1 MTLVGQGAAPG
12 IGGGPADGPTPPRS
26 TGGLRNL
33 GSARW
38 RRRNLTF
45 DRVSFFAVF
54 LVVPLVAYLVF
65 VVSPFVQAAYFSLTS
80 WSGFSPQIPFV
91 GLANYTKLIGDDT
104 FLKAVGNS
112 VILALVLPTVTL
124 ALAMFFAT
132 LVTVGGS
139 SRGNVRGLA
148 GSNVY
153 RIVSFF
159 PYVVPA
165 IVIGLIWSQIY
176 DPNSGILNG
185 VLTRVGLD
193 QFTSFAWLGEV
204 STARLAVMFVIVW
217 GLVGFY
223 MVLFIAAIKGIPA
236 EIFEAARVDGAGR
249 ARTTFAI
256 TIPLVRDNV
265 QTAYIYMGILALD
278 AFVYMAALEPGG
290 GPENTTLVMSQQ
302 LFTTA
307 FTKGQFGYACA
318 MGVVLAVIT
327 LAYAGLVFAVNRLT
341 GGRNEVGE

>member
-1 MTLVGQGAAPG
+1 
-12 IGGGPADGPTPPRS
+12 
-26 TGGLRNL
+26 
-33 GSARW
+33 
-38 RRRNLTF
+38 
-45 DRVSFFAVF
+45 
-54 LVVPLVAYLVF
+54 
-65 VVSPFVQAAYFSLTS
+65 
-80 WSGFSPQIPFV
+80 
-91 GLANYTKLIGDDT
+91 
-104 FLKAVGNS
+104 
-112 VILALVLPTVTL
+112 
-124 ALAMFFAT
+124 MFFAT

-148 GSNVY
+148 GSSVY

-159 PYVVPA
+159 PYVIPA

-185 VLTRVGLD
+185 FLTGLGLD

-204 STARLAVMFVIVW
+204 ATARLAVMFVIVW

-236 EIFEAARVDGAGR
+236 EIFEAARVEGAGR
-249 ARTTFAI
+249 FRTTISI
-256 TIPLVRDNV
+256 TIPLIRDNI

-307 FTKGQFGYACA
+307 FSKGQFGYACA
-318 MGVVLAVIT
+318 MGVVLAVVT
-327 LAYAGLVFAVNRLT
+327 LAYAGLVFLVIRLT
-341 GGRNEVGE
+341 GGESEVAE

>member
-1 MTLVGQGAAPG
+1 MQPSG
-12 IGGGPADGPTPPRS
+12 S
-26 TGGLRNL
+26 GLRSL
-33 GSARW
+33 TSRRW

-45 DRVSFFAVF
+45 DKISFFAVF
-54 LVVPLVAYLVF
+54 LVVPLAGYIAF
-65 VVSPFVQAAYFSLTS
+65 VVSPFGQAVYFSLTS
-80 WSGFSPQIPFV
+80 WSGFSPEIPFV
-91 GLANYTKLIGDDT
+91 GLKNYAKLLDDDT
-104 FLKAVGNS
+104 FLTSVRNS

-124 ALAMFFAT
+124 ALAMFFAS
-132 LVTVGGS
+132 LVTVGGP

-148 GSNVY
+148 GSSVY

-159 PYVVPA
+159 PYVIPA

-185 VLTRVGLD
+185 VLTRLGLD
-193 QFTSFAWLGEV
+193 QLTSFAWLGEV

-236 EIFEAARVDGAGR
+236 EIFEAARVDGVGR
-249 ARTTFAI
+249 FRTATSI
-256 TIPLVRDNV
+256 TIPLVRDNI

-307 FTKGQFGYACA
+307 FGKGQFGYACA
-318 MGVVLAVIT
+318 MGVVLAVVT

-341 GGRNEVGE
+341 GGVSEVAE

>member
-1 MTLVGQGAAPG
+1 MTLAAPSAG
-12 IGGGPADGPTPPRS
+12 TGVDVPMQPSGGGLKSLTSR
-26 TGGLRNL
+26 
-33 GSARW
+33 RW
-38 RRRNLTF
+38 RRRNLTI
-45 DRVSFFAVF
+45 DKISFFLIF
-54 LVVPLVAYLVF
+54 LIVPLIGYIAF
-65 VVSPFVQAAYFSLTS
+65 VVSPFVQAVYFSLTS
-80 WSGFSPQIPFV
+80 WTGFSPEIPFI
-91 GLANYTKLIGDDT
+91 GLKNYTKLLDDDI
-104 FLKAVGNS
+104 FMKAVGNS

-132 LVTVGGS
+132 LVTVGGA
-139 SRGNVRGLA
+139 SRGNIRGLR
-148 GSNVY
+148 GSGAY

-176 DPNSGILNG
+176 DPNSGLLNG
-185 VLTRVGLD
+185 VLTSLGFE

-204 STARLAVMFVIVW
+204 STARAAVMFVIVW

-249 ARTTFAI
+249 LRTTFAI

-290 GPENTTLVMSQQ
+290 GPENSTLVMSQQ

-341 GGRNEVGE
+341 GGRNEVAE